1 MMEYNDGGLKEE
13 GGSVDPVS
21 GNEVPPGA
29 LAEEVRDDIPAQL
42 SEGEF
47 VFPADV
53 VRYIGLE
60 KLMMMRQQAK
70 EGLMRMD
77 EMGQMSNADEA
88 TIEGEPP
95 ASYFDIPEMEVP
107 QAALVLEMNQGGSVN
122 KSYKTFEQ
130 LMGFQGG
137 TPEQTGYDIVEYV
150 NENGRKILVVEVDGV
165 PTNEVPEG
173 FSRGEVVTEDGN
185 PVGSS
190 DAEAAA
196 PQQQQPQQPQRPQP
210 QPDNNDDDPPMRPED
225 GGTGAVIVTGG
236 YHNAKGG
243 TIEGG
248 TRWGM
253 ERNLNGGVTL
263 KNSQYGEVTL
273 SPEEAAQ
280 LQLGSGKGGFGNNIK
295 DAFANPMGNK
305 DRQIGI
311 LSTGSATDPAK
322 GNEVHKALVE
332 RAELQKAGKEFVESQ
347 RQGGGVKDLASFI
360 TGGGMAGAIAD
371 AFKGN
376 KQVSEMEGN
385 IAQILGK
392 TSNQFTPQDYAA
404 VGLALAGKQNTAYGT
419 ALGTATGLDSNKF
432 TELQAFINAVQG
444 KDTGKMSGQT
454 AAAKSGKVTSTVT
467 SPTTAPSQ
475 SSTAQVGGSFSMAA
489 QMADQGEDDYN
500 PTGGNIFGS
509 TPTQTVAERADEEA
523 AEAEGGSWQDWNS
536 GDDESDNNSGG
547 GTSFG
552 GGSSGYGG
560 GIGTGGGA
568 GESFGSYGGFA
579 KGGLANKKKNSSRKK
594 KKRKGLAS
602 K

>member
-1 MMEYNDGGLKEE
+1 MMEYNDGGLNEE

-122 KSYKTFEQ
+122 KNYKNFEQ

-137 TPEQTGYDIVEYV
+137 SPEQTGYDIVEYV

-196 PQQQQPQQPQRPQP
+196 PQQQSQGPQRPQR
-210 QPDNNDDDPPMRPED
+210 QPDNNNDDDPPMRPED

-253 ERNLNGGVTL
+253 ERNLDGGVTL

-280 LQLGSGKGGFGNNIK
+280 LQLGSGKGGIGNNIK
-295 DAFANPMGNK
+295 DAFANPLGNK
-305 DRQIGI
+305 DRQTNI

-360 TGGGMAGAIAD
+360 TGGGMAGAIVD

-376 KQVSEMEGN
+376 KQVGEIEGN

-392 TSNQFTPQDYAA
+392 TSNQFTPQDYAT

-432 TELQAFINAVQG
+432 TELQAFIDAVQG
-444 KDTGKMSGQT
+444 KDTGMKAQVD
-454 AAAKSGKVTSTVT
+454 AAKSGQITSQ
-467 SPTTAPSQ
+467 APAP
-475 SSTAQVGGSFSMAA
+475 STAQSSATTNPGGIIAGGRFNNA
-489 QMADQGEDDYN
+489 ADQRQEDNDDYQGAQGVDLSS
-500 PTGGNIFGS
+500 TFGAGR
-509 TPTQTVAERADEEA
+509 TADDDFDDL
-523 AEAEGGSWQDWNS
+523 EGGSWQDWNDTS
-536 GDDESDNNSGG
+536 NNDEQNSGG
-547 GTSFG
+547 GTDWSNPSDDAFG
-552 GGSSGYGG
+552 GNTM
-560 GIGTGGGA
+560 I
-568 GESFGSYGGFA
+568 A
-579 KGGLANKKKNSSRKK
+579 KGGLLNKKKISSRKKK

>member
-1 MMEYNDGGLKEE
+1 MMEYNDGGLNEE

-196 PQQQQPQQPQRPQP
+196 PQQQSQQPQRPQP

-253 ERNLNGGVTL
+253 ERNLDGGVTL

-273 SPEEAAQ
+273 SPEEAVQ

-295 DAFANPMGNK
+295 DAFANPLGNK
-305 DRQIGI
+305 ERQTGI

-332 RAELQKAGKEFVESQ
+332 RAELQKAGREFVESQ
-347 RQGGGVKDLASFI
+347 RQGGGVKNLASFV
-360 TGGGMAGAIAD
+360 TGGGMAGAIVD

-376 KQVSEMEGN
+376 KQVGEIEGN

-392 TSNQFTPQDYAA
+392 TSGQFTPQDYAT

-432 TELQAFINAVQG
+432 TQLQAFIDAVQG
-444 KDTGKMSGQT
+444 KDTGKMSGQV
-454 AAAKSGKVTSTVT
+454 AAAKSGKVASNVT
-467 SPTTAPSQ
+467 APTTTA
-475 SSTAQVGGSFSMAA
+475 STEKSQVGGSFSMAA
-489 QMADQGEDDYN
+489 QMADQGEDDYQGAQGVDLSS
-500 PTGGNIFGS
+500 TFGAGR
-509 TPTQTVAERADEEA
+509 TTDDDFDDL
-523 AEAEGGSWQDWNS
+523 EGGSWQDWNDTS
-536 GDDESDNNSGG
+536 NNDEQNSGG
-547 GTSFG
+547 GTDWSNPSDDAFG
-552 GGSSGYGG
+552 GNTM
-560 GIGTGGGA
+560 I
-568 GESFGSYGGFA
+568 A
-579 KGGLANKKKNSSRKK
+579 KGGLLNKKKISSRKK

>member
-77 EMGQMSNADEA
+77 KMGQMSNAEEA

-95 ASYFDIPEMEVP
+95 ASYFDIPEMEIP

-122 KSYKTFEQ
+122 KNYKTFEQ

-173 FSRGEVVTEDGN
+173 FSRGDVVTEDGN
-185 PVGSS
+185 PVGRTEE
-190 DAEAAA
+190 EAAA
-196 PQQQQPQQPQRPQP
+196 PQQQQPQRPQRPQR
-210 QPDNNDDDPPMRPED
+210 QPDNNNDDDPPMKPED
-225 GGTGAVIVTGG
+225 GGLGAVVTTGG
-236 YHNAKGG
+236 YHNVKDG

-253 ERNLNGGVTL
+253 ERNLDGGVTL

-273 SPEEAAQ
+273 SAEEAAN
-280 LQLGSGKGGFGNNIK
+280 LQLGSGKGGIANNIK
-295 DAFANPMGNK
+295 DAFANPLGNK
-305 DRQIGI
+305 ERQTGI
-311 LSTGSATDPAK
+311 LSTGSPTDPAK

-332 RAELQKAGKEFVESQ
+332 RAELQKAGQDFVNQ
-347 RQGGGVKDLASFI
+347 NRQGGGVKGLADFI
-360 TGGGMAGAIAD
+360 TGGGVGGAIMD
-371 AFKGN
+371 AITGKNNVG
-376 KQVSEMEGN
+376 ELEGN

-392 TSNQFTPQDYAA
+392 PSNQFTKQDFAA
-404 VGLALAGKQNTAYGT
+404 IGLALAGKQNTAYGT

-432 TELQAFINAVQG
+432 TELTAFIDAV
-444 KDTGKMSGQT
+444 TGKNTGMKGQVE
-454 AAAKSGKVTSTVT
+454 AAKQGKVTSEVT
-467 SPTTAPSQ
+467 TPTTSTQ
-475 SSTAQVGGSFSMAA
+475 SSATNNPGGIVAGLRFNNAA
-489 QMADQGEDDYN
+489 NQQQEDDDDYSGVKGVDLSS
-500 PTGGNIFGS
+500 TFGAGR
-509 TPTQTVAERADEEA
+509 TVDDDFDDL
-523 AEAEGGSWQDWNS
+523 EGGSWQDWNG
-536 GDDESDNNSGG
+536 GDDDNNDSGG
-547 GTSFG
+547 GVDWSNPSDDDFG
-552 GGSSGYGG
+552 GNTM
-560 GIGTGGGA
+560 I
-568 GESFGSYGGFA
+568 A
-579 KGGLANKKKNSSRKK
+579 KGGLLNKKKISSRKK